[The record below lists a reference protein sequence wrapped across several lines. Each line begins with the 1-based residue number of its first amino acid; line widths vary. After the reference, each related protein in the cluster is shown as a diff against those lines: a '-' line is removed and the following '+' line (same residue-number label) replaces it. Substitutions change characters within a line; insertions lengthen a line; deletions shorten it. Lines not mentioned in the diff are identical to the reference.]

1 MCGTGVARALYCS
14 FRSRSITMRA
24 ARLSRARDC
33 LTESGSVRIE
43 SARSGS
49 WVGSA
54 ADALVL
60 HAAIG
65 LHIIG
70 VDGRAQRVVDDE
82 RLAVAGERKPIGSCD
97 LIIDDDGLLG
107 AGGQV

>member
-1 MCGTGVARALYCS
+1 MPGQQLARFREQAARCGGTGVAGALYCS

-24 ARLSRARDC
+24 VRLSRARDS

-54 ADALVL
+54 AADCAKSSMLM
-60 HAAIG
+60 
-65 LHIIG
+65 
-70 VDGRAQRVVDDE
+70 RVS
-82 RLAVAGERKPIGSCD
+82 AVEKVRSACSTAGITT
-97 LIIDDDGLLG
+97 LLSSEN
-107 AGGQV
+107 

>member
-1 MCGTGVARALYCS
+1 MPGQQLARFREQAARCGGTGVAGALYCS

-24 ARLSRARDC
+24 VRLSRARDS

-54 ADALVL
+54 AADCAKSSMLS
-60 HAAIG
+60 AS
-65 LHIIG
+65 
-70 VDGRAQRVVDDE
+70 AQWR
-82 RLAVAGERKPIGSCD
+82 RCAQLAPPPASRRC
-97 LIIDDDGLLG
+97 
-107 AGGQV
+107 